1 MTRRARDILALLA
14 VTVVLQSRLSSQS
27 TEFIEVGMF
36 DFGLSTSLENKS
48 EDKSD
53 KNSQYLIREN
63 CDETRIHF
71 YL

>member
-14 VTVVLQSRLSSQS
+14 VTVVLQSTLSFQS
-27 TEFIEVGMF
+27 TEFIKGGMF
-36 DFGLSTSLENKS
+36 DFGWSTSL

-63 CDETRIHF
+63 CDEIRIHF